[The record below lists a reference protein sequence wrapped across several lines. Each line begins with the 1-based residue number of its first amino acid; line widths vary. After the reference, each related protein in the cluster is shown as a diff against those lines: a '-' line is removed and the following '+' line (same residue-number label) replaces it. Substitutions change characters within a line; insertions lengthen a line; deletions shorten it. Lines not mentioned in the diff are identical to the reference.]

1 MDGLDK
7 PGKIAMATKAEKQQ
21 LIDTLKFTPRTY
33 QLLIQGYGGECYAG
47 RVDRK
52 IYDYFRAQKIDMD
65 EYASSYD
72 EFEGMPRD
80 MQPFSPG
87 APFECDSMF
96 HASGAELSDLN
107 SIEVYDENNNVHWEC
122 TAGLNDLEDKGV
134 TVEEFGST
142 DFDDLEQGEV
152 VFWGGQGEKGC
163 FFDGEIHLTQPFDP
177 AKLKIIYET
186 CDGWSIINYVE
197 YDGEEVDGSGGYS
210 TTGKWGEAKW
220 ILGGDEEV
228 YSETVSAED
237 REDEGLTWDSEPA
250 DADSGETEVPPM
262 PELPMT
268 DWYDVSIK
276 PVRKGEYEVKN
287 TNTPVWPF
295 PATFKATWTGRTW
308 RDSDGDKVENVIAWR
323 GLAID
328 PNAPVEFDW
337 SPLPD
342 YECVQCDWQGT
353 VDELKYVVEDG
364 PGVCPACG
372 EPVEMK

>member
-7 PGKIAMATKAEKQQ
+7 PARTILMATKAEKEQ
-21 LIDTLKFTPRTY
+21 LIETLKFTPRTY

-52 IYDYFRAQKIDMD
+52 IYDYFKEQKIDMD
-65 EYASSYD
+65 EYASSWD
-72 EFEGMPRD
+72 EFEGMPRE

-107 SIEVYDENNNVHWEC
+107 SIEVYDENSDVHWEC

-177 AKLKIIYET
+177 AKLKIVYET

-237 REDEGLTWDSEPA
+237 REDEGLTWDSEPVVA
-250 DADSGETEVPPM
+250 NSSETKVPPM
-262 PELPMT
+262 PELPIT

-308 RDSDGDKVENVIAWR
+308 KDSDGDKVENVIAWR

-328 PNAPVEFDW
+328 PNASVEFDW

-342 YECVQCDWQGT
+342 YECVQCDWSGT
-353 VDELKYVVEDG
+353 VDECEDQDG
-364 PGVCPACG
+364 DLRCPECS